1 MKPTKQKSKKKYIT
15 RKKTIKKRP
24 IREKRNSHSLYPAI
38 RTFKK
43 GFPLYASKTYSGD
56 AILEYTKKQEETFK
70 DTCLMDNITWF
81 GDYKEAKY
89 YKTSDN
95 HIYKWSVTKET
106 RLLIMNIE
114 NDLFFKHLF
123 QNVSSHVEIKPAINI
138 HQSKVEGLKKKLTN
152 ENIDFKYLTMT
163 DREKAYYEFQFAY
176 GYISV
181 EEQYHFMILMRYLIQ
196 HNYTHIESREGNSIV
211 AKLTSKINFYYYLN
225 STNHTKHNRLS
236 FYLFDKVALR
246 NLCRLIPEKYKIDG
260 VIQYNLKSFWFPN
273 LIFYQMDI
281 KEYVLFRPHHNLK
294 YDKLIE

>member
-24 IREKRNSHSLYPAI
+24 SREKRHSHSLYPAI

-56 AILEYTKKQEETFK
+56 VILEYTKKQEEIFK
-70 DTCLMDNITWF
+70 DKCLMDNISWF

-89 YKTSDN
+89 YKTNQN
-95 HIYKWSVTKET
+95 HLYKWSVKKET
-106 RLLIMNIE
+106 RLIIMNTE
-114 NDLFFKHLF
+114 NELFFKHIF
-123 QNVSSHVEIKPAINI
+123 QNSHPHVEIKPTINI
-138 HQSKVEGLKKKLTN
+138 VQTKVEELKKKLRE
-152 ENIDFKYLTMT
+152 ENMDIKYLTMT

-181 EEQYHFMILMRYLIQ
+181 EEQYQFMLLIRYLIK
-196 HNYTHIESREGNSIV
+196 NDYIHIETREGHSIV
-211 AKLTSKINFYYYLN
+211 TKLTSKINYYYYLN
-225 STNHTKHNRLS
+225 TTNHTKHNRLS

-246 NLCRLIPEKYKIDG
+246 NLCKLLPETYKIDG

-281 KEYVLFRPHHNLK
+281 KEYVLFRPHNNLK
-294 YDKLIE
+294 YDRMIE